1 MVSSPLLF
9 SESCNPLQIST
20 SCFFWKNNFCLS
32 YLIDGNFVGIIST
45 LCSGVFVLLELEE
58 EIVRWHFQQLV
69 LWPWIDY
76 YRITLT
82 LKPVNQLSEM
92 NDRKVAFVFKFS
104 SQWHRKCS

>member
-1 MVSSPLLF
+1 M
-9 SESCNPLQIST
+9 
-20 SCFFWKNNFCLS
+20 
-32 YLIDGNFVGIIST
+32 DGNFVGIIST

-58 EIVRWHFQQLV
+58 EIVRWLFQQLV
-69 LWPWIDY
+69 RWPRIEY

-92 NDRKVAFVFKFS
+92 NDGKVAFVFKYS